1 MKTNTHIVP
10 FFTKTDLK
18 VGLNQLGLRNAS
30 EALFT
35 SSLFTRIKIFQT
47 EYDIIH
53 FTVGLLV
60 NFIKIG
66 KVLLIRNSINIS
78 AILSTYWLLFIPE
91 YKVLMVFLVLH
102 TH

>member
-1 MKTNTHIVP
+1 M
-10 FFTKTDLK
+10 
-18 VGLNQLGLRNAS
+18 
-30 EALFT
+30 
-35 SSLFTRIKIFQT
+35 FQT

-60 NFIKIG
+60 NFIKIE

-91 YKVLMVFLVLH
+91 EKALKVFQVLH